1 MSDKLPLSK
10 VMPHRNICYDVPSRM
25 NRIYLDHAAT
35 TPTDPLVVE
44 AMKPLFTEMYGNP
57 SSVHSSGS
65 EARESVDAARS
76 ILAESLNCRAEEIF
90 FTSGGTESNNL
101 ALKGIAWA
109 SEDRGNH
116 IITSAVEHH
125 AVLEP
130 CDFLEKREFHI
141 TRLPVDADG
150 RVDPAEV
157 KSAIRPETTL
167 ISIMHA
173 NNEIGTIQPIQEIG
187 ALARENN
194 IPLHVDAVQTFGHLP
209 IAVDEMGIDL
219 LSVSAHKLYGPKGVG
234 ALYVRRGTRI
244 ESLLHGGNQERGL
257 RASTENVPSIVGFG
271 RAVEIAARRM
281 SDEHSHL
288 RSLQQEMI
296 RGILD
301 KIPHTRLNGHA
312 DNRLP
317 SNVNVSFEG
326 VSAEAVLLGLDLEGI
341 AASSGSACA
350 TGVLEPSH
358 VLLALGLS
366 KESAEGSLRFTMG
379 RNTTE
384 AEIDTLLDV
393 LPGIVER
400 LRSVSPLY

>member
-1 MSDKLPLSK
+1 
-10 VMPHRNICYDVPSRM
+10 M

-35 TPTDPLVVE
+35 TPMDPLVVE
-44 AMKPLFTEMYGNP
+44 AMKPFFTEMYGNP

-65 EARESVDAARS
+65 EARASVDAARS
-76 ILAESLNCRAEEIF
+76 ILAESLSCRAEEIF

-109 SEDRGNH
+109 SEDSGSH

-130 CDFLEKREFHI
+130 CDFLEKRGFQI
-141 TRLPVDADG
+141 TRLPVDAG
-150 RVDPAEV
+150 GLVDPAEV
-157 KSAIRPETTL
+157 KSAIRPETIL

-173 NNEIGTIQPIQEIG
+173 NNEIGVIQPIREIG
-187 ALARENN
+187 ELAREKKV
-194 IPLHVDAVQTFGHLP
+194 PLHVDAVQTFGHLP
-209 IAVDEMGIDL
+209 ISVDEMGIDL

-234 ALYVRRGTRI
+234 ALYVRPGTRI
-244 ESLLHGGNQERGL
+244 ESLLHGGGQEKGL

-281 SDEHSHL
+281 GDEHSHL
-288 RSLQQEMI
+288 RSLQQRMI

-301 KIPHTRLNGHA
+301 NIPRTRLNGHA
-312 DNRLP
+312 DSRLP

-341 AASSGSACA
+341 AASSGSACT
-350 TGVLEPSH
+350 TGVMEPSH

-366 KESAEGSLRFTMG
+366 KETAEGSLRFTMG

-384 AEIDTLLDV
+384 AEVDTLLEV

>member
-1 MSDKLPLSK
+1 
-10 VMPHRNICYDVPSRM
+10 M

-44 AMKPLFTEMYGNP
+44 AMKPFFTEMYGNP
-57 SSVHSSGS
+57 SSVHSCGS
-65 EARESVDAARS
+65 EARASVEEARS
-76 ILAESLNCRAEEIF
+76 ILADSLGCRAEEIY
-90 FTSGGTESNNL
+90 FTSGGTESDNL

-109 SEDRGNH
+109 SNSGGNH

-130 CDFLEKREFHI
+130 CEFLEKRGFHI
-141 TRLPVDADG
+141 TRLPVDAEG
-150 RVDPAEV
+150 LVDPAEV
-157 KSAIRPETTL
+157 KSAIRAGTIL

-173 NNEIGTIQPIQEIG
+173 NNEIGVIQPIKEI
-187 ALARENN
+187 AERAREKN
-194 IPLHVDAVQTFGHLP
+194 IAFHVDAVQTFGHLA
-209 IAVDEMGIDL
+209 ISVDEMGIDL

-244 ESLLHGGNQERGL
+244 ESLLHGGSQEKGL

-271 RAVEIAARRM
+271 RAVEIAARGM
-281 SDEHSHL
+281 DDENSHL
-288 RSLQQEMI
+288 RTLQQKMI
-296 RGILD
+296 RCILD
-301 KIPHTRLNGHA
+301 NIPRSRLNGHA
-312 DNRLP
+312 NNRLP
-317 SNVNVSFEG
+317 SNVNVSFQG

-341 AASSGSACA
+341 AASSGSACT

-366 KESAEGSLRFTMG
+366 KKSAEGSLRFTMG